1 MVPRKNR
8 LKNKK
13 EFEKVFKNGEFFGGQ
28 YCTIR
33 MLENK
38 FSVSRFGFVAGKK
51 LIKSI
56 VRRNK
61 VKRRMREIVRLFLRE
76 NKIKPGFDV
85 ITIAKERVLD
95 VSYQELKKDLEGIF
109 KRVKLL
115 TSNG

>member
-1 MVPRKNR
+1 MVPRRNR

-13 EFEKVFKNGEFFGGQ
+13 EFEKVFKNGKFFGGQ

-38 FSVSRFGFVAGKK
+38 FSVSRFGFVTGKK

-61 VKRRMREIVRLFLRE
+61 VKRRMREIVRLFLKE

-85 ITIAKERVLD
+85 IIIAKEKALD
-95 VSYQELKKDLEGIF
+95 TNYQKLKDDLEGIF

-115 TSNG
+115 ASNS